1 MSKGLPIEP
10 PEPKNPPRCPV
21 CMAETD
27 TYFRDYWGNIVSC
40 DECIESVDAWDYREE
55 HDG

>member
-1 MSKGLPIEP
+1 MSKGLPLEP
-10 PEPKNPPRCPV
+10 PEPKKMPRCPV

-27 TYFRDYWGNIVSC
+27 TYYRDYWGNIVGC
-40 DECIESVDAWDYREE
+40 DECIESIDAWDYREE